1 MKNKNIRITLNLT
14 RNSDPTPP
22 ISGKNS
28 FWKVL
33 DVSDGAQIEQK
44 EGRIYKYFE
53 IVLHRKIS
61 EKIRNIGICPNKS
74 KEQVWVKEIIR
85 KTIDQKVQWWNGV
98 QINVVENSISYGSI
112 SFIIEFMG
120 DKILPEIFEY
130 SLEGCKLLIDSCL
143 TDTFFESIGID
154 GPSGY
159 NSNWILEPN
168 DEFKA
173 SFWAIPSQNEQNGDA
188 QIPLQQQPAQP
199 LQQSPTPGTN
209 LSSSGSGAIQIIND
223 FSSGLP
229 GSSVAM
235 MRGNEASEK
244 NRPAATAVAE
254 RILPDAK
261 ATVRAIGGIDPLK
274 ALALIVTILS
284 IVVSSL
290 IVMEYNAEKHRYLEM
305 EKALLERYETLISK
319 YNDLLQ
325 NRSTSE

>member
-1 MKNKNIRITLNLT
+1 MKSKNIRITLNLT
-14 RNSDPTPP
+14 RKSDSTPP
-22 ISGKNS
+22 ISGTHT
-28 FWKVL
+28 FWKEL
-33 DVSDGAQIEQK
+33 SVSDVQIREK
-44 EGRIYKYFE
+44 ENNIYNKFA
-53 IVLHRKIS
+53 VKLHQKIS
-61 EKIRNIGICPNKS
+61 SKIRDIEICPNKPD
-74 KEQVWVKEIIR
+74 EQIWFKQIIR
-85 KTIDQKVQWWNGV
+85 KTIDQKIQWWNGV

-130 SLEGCKLLIDSCL
+130 SLEGCKLLIGSCL
-143 TDTFFESIGID
+143 IDTFFDSVEIN
-154 GPSGY
+154 GPSDY

-173 SFWAIPSQNEQNGDA
+173 SFWVIPSQNEQNGDA

-199 LQQSPTPGTN
+199 LQQSPTSGTN

-235 MRGNEASEK
+235 MRGNEIAEK
-244 NRPAATAVAE
+244 NRPAAVAATAE

-261 ATVRAIGGIDPLK
+261 ATARALGGIDPLK
-274 ALALIVTILS
+274 ALALIVIILS

-290 IVMEYNAEKHRYLEM
+290 VVMEYNTEKHRYMEM
-305 EKALLERYETLISK
+305 EKTLLERYETLISK
-319 YNDLLQ
+319 YNELLSSR
-325 NRSTSE
+325 NSPE

>member
-1 MKNKNIRITLNLT
+1 MKSKNIRVTLNLISK
-14 RNSDPTPP
+14 SDSTPP
-22 ISGKNS
+22 ISGTHI
-28 FWKVL
+28 FWKEL
-33 DVSDGAQIEQK
+33 SVSDVQVREK
-44 EGRIYKYFE
+44 EDKIYNKFAVKLHQE
-53 IVLHRKIS
+53 IS
-61 EKIRNIGICPNKS
+61 NKIRDIGICPDKS
-74 KEQVWVKEIIR
+74 DKQIWVKEIIK
-85 KTIDQKVQWWNGV
+85 KTIDQKIQWWNGV
-98 QINVVENSISYGSI
+98 HINVVENSISYGSI

-143 TDTFFESIGID
+143 TDTFFESIGIN
-154 GPSGY
+154 GPSDY
-159 NSNWILEPN
+159 NSYWTLEPN

-173 SFWAIPSQNEQNGDA
+173 SFGGTSSQNEKNGEV
-188 QIPLQQQPAQP
+188 QIPLQQQSAQP

-235 MRGNEASEK
+235 MRGNEIAEK
-244 NRPAATAVAE
+244 NRPAAVAPTAVAE

-290 IVMEYNAEKHRYLEM
+290 VVMEYNAEKHRYLEM
-305 EKALLERYETLISK
+305 EKTLLERYETLISK

-325 NRSTSE
+325 NR